1 MNHIESI
8 ELDLKNKKP
17 LKEIIRKVYLTYPT
31 KALIGNEESQYE
43 ILNEISGFF
52 NVPIMNIQVAGS
64 AKIGQSL
71 HKGREFIEGESDL
84 DIAIIDQNLFLNYMQ
99 QIFEVTKGYS
109 DRTKFPFRN
118 GVSTDGEYLNYLTK
132 GIFRADLMPTCE
144 ARRLWNQFFGQL
156 SKRHGK
162 LFKSINAGIYLSQ
175 LFFENKQRSAI
186 NKYKLNRGV

>member
-8 ELDLKNKKP
+8 NLDLNNKKP
-17 LKEIIRKVYLTYPT
+17 IKEIIRKVYLTYPT
-31 KALIGNEESQYE
+31 MALIGNEEIQYE
-43 ILNEISGFF
+43 ILNEISCFF

-64 AKIGQSL
+64 AKIGHSL

-84 DIAIIDQNLFLNYMQ
+84 DIAIIDQRLFMDYMQ
-99 QIFEVTKGYS
+99 KIFEITKGYS
-109 DRTKFPFRN
+109 DRSKFPFRE
-118 GVSTDGEYLNYLTK
+118 GVSTDGEYLAYLTK

-144 ARRLWNQFFGQL
+144 ARKMWNKFFGQL

-175 LFFENKQRSAI
+175 IFFENKQRSAI
-186 NKYKLNRGV
+186 NKYKLNRGI